1 MNKKINRNFMRDLKG
16 IKMMIM
22 DLEWILK
29 MNLAINKENRIFET
43 NKIIKH

>member
-1 MNKKINRNFMRDLKG
+1 MRDLKG

-29 MNLAINKENRIFET
+29 MNLVINKES
-43 NKIIKH
+43 KIYED

>member
-1 MNKKINRNFMRDLKG
+1 MRDLKG

-29 MNLAINKENRIFET
+29 MNLAINKEN
-43 NKIIKH
+43 KIYED

>member
-1 MNKKINRNFMRDLKG
+1 MNRKINRNFMRDLKG

-29 MNLAINKENRIFET
+29 MNSVINKES
-43 NKIIKH
+43 KIYED

>member
-1 MNKKINRNFMRDLKG
+1 MRDLKG

-29 MNLAINKENRIFET
+29 INLAINKESKIFED
-43 NKIIKH
+43 

>member
-1 MNKKINRNFMRDLKG
+1 MSRKINRNCMRDLKG

-29 MNLAINKENRIFET
+29 MNLAINKEN
-43 NKIIKH
+43 KIYED

>member
-1 MNKKINRNFMRDLKG
+1 MRDLKG

-29 MNLAINKENRIFET
+29 MNSVINKES
-43 NKIIKH
+43 KIYED